1 MATTGPYAIGIRA
14 ARSDSSHDKQRKAA
28 TMMRT
33 EQELRGSSMSTKIL
47 APKLADF
54 SVTTVEKL
62 RFADTDRLGHITNTV
77 FAVCCQN
84 ARMELLCDPK
94 RVPIPHNTQF
104 VIAKLVL
111 EFRAEMHWPGTVE
124 IGTRVERVGQSSAT
138 LAQALFVDE
147 GCVATAES
155 VVALMDMTT
164 RRPTLLPS
172 ETTDALR
179 AIRALNGSRVPV
191 KAPSYGFLRT

>member
-1 MATTGPYAIGIRA
+1 
-14 ARSDSSHDKQRKAA
+14 
-28 TMMRT
+28 MMRT
-33 EQELRGSSMSTKIL
+33 EQELRDSSMSTKVL
-47 APKLADF
+47 APRLADY

-111 EFRAEMHWPGTVE
+111 EFRAEMLWPGTVE
-124 IGTRVERVGQSSAT
+124 IGTRGERIGRSSVW
-138 LAQALFVDE
+138 LAQALFMNE
-147 GCVATAES
+147 RCVATTES

-164 RRPTLLPS
+164 RRSALLPE
-172 ETTDALR
+172 ETAEALR
-179 AIRALNGSRVPV
+179 PMGWPNSGRVVAAAAAVSALRP
-191 KAPSYGFLRT
+191 

>member
-1 MATTGPYAIGIRA
+1 
-14 ARSDSSHDKQRKAA
+14 
-28 TMMRT
+28 MMRT
-33 EQELRGSSMSTKIL
+33 GQESQDSSMSPKIL
-47 APKLADF
+47 APRLADF
-54 SVTTVEKL
+54 CVRTSEKL

-94 RVPIPHNTQF
+94 RVPIPRNTQF

-124 IGTRVERVGQSSAT
+124 IGTRVERVGRSSAT
-138 LAQALFVDE
+138 LAQALFVD
-147 GCVATAES
+147 GSCVAIAES

-164 RRPTLLPS
+164 RRSALLPE
-172 ETTDALR
+172 ETAEALR
-179 AIRALNGSRVPV
+179 SMARPGSSWAIAVNS
-191 KAPSYGFLRT
+191 LRLQRG